1 MQHMSEISLSTPLSE
16 VLTAFKYLTRKDL
29 AEMFSVSVRTIE
41 NWRAMGTI
49 PQSFSFGGRT
59 YWDPEEIRSKV
70 HERRASSATGAAS
83 TASVK
88 IPALVGTRPPKAGR
102 ALAKSNARDERALK
116 NMMDG

>member
-1 MQHMSEISLSTPLSE
+1 MSEIFLSTPLSE
-16 VLTAFKYLTRKDL
+16 VSTPFKYLTRKDL

-41 NWRAMGTI
+41 NWRAIGTI

-59 YWDPEEIRSKV
+59 YWDPEEIRNAVK
-70 HERRASSATGAAS
+70 ELRASNAKDASS

-102 ALAKSNARDERALK
+102 ALAKSNARDERVLK
-116 NMMDG
+116 NMMAA

>member
-1 MQHMSEISLSTPLSE
+1 MQHMSEIILSAPLSE
-16 VLTAFKYLTRKDL
+16 VSSPIKYLTRKDL
-29 AEMFSVSVRTIE
+29 ADMFSVSVRTIE
-41 NWRAMGTI
+41 NWRAIGAI

-70 HERRASSATGAAS
+70 HERRESSATDAAS

-102 ALAKSNARDERALK
+102 ALAKSNARDERVLK
-116 NMMDG
+116 SMMAA